1 MDFLATPGAQGMLE
15 LAFRATIP
23 LTAALAL
30 AWLAR
35 KGPAAVRHLLW
46 TMTFALL
53 LGLPVLSLLGPSW
66 EVPVLPS
73 LGGAHPGPPLPVE
86 AVPVAGTTPGGFI
99 TLPSPEASL
108 RDPGPSAVP
117 VAKPLAPSR
126 PVPLPLL
133 LWGVGCAAALA
144 SLALS
149 GLRFARLVR
158 AADPLDDAIRLRRA
172 DEIRRRLGIRG
183 EVWVL
188 LSPDATTPMTGGPW
202 RPVVLLPRS
211 ARTWSPERWDV
222 VLAHEMIHVR
232 GRDVLR
238 QLMARA
244 VLALF
249 WFHPLI
255 WVAARLAETASEE
268 ACDEEVLALGTRPSR
283 YATHLLALAGGMIAR
298 RPVLSL
304 PMVQRPHSQLEKR
317 VMAILTPHRP
327 RRSAMAT
334 ALMMVAVGGVGVSAA
349 VAHPVRSQ
357 SSDTIAAVVA
367 ARIGST
373 GLGDAS
379 DEYIFGRV
387 MSVAADRHGKIYVA
401 DRVSPSVRVFG
412 PDGAFMAWIGR
423 EGEGPGEFTWPADLL
438 PAADGRLFVRGSRI
452 TAFAPGE
459 SSEYPD
465 LVVDTWRIP
474 SYFNSASRRGRLV
487 DGVYYY
493 PDSEHRM
500 NTNTNVTTSRY
511 FYLKFGPEGFTG
523 DTVRVPDVGDLSKQ
537 QTAWYRVGGG
547 PGGRMAHGLNTA
559 PFAPRVGWDMTGR
572 GTIIVGDG
580 ETYELREYDQD
591 GRLLRTIAG
600 PELEPRAVPR
610 AERADSMRALE
621 ARIDS
626 LPVPLDD
633 VFNVAPEI
641 RRGEIPDSLPGFI
654 GVHVGASDRIWVER
668 WPLEGM
674 GSSRYYDV
682 LEYDGRYAGTVVVPA
697 PLMSDPPPFFGDEII
712 VGVVKDPVTDVQSVV
727 VFRFRVPG

>member
-1 MDFLATPGAQGMLE
+1 MMDLLSTSGAQGMLE

-35 KGPAAVRHLLW
+35 KGPAGVRHLLW
-46 TMTFALL
+46 TTTFALL

-66 EVPVLPS
+66 EIPLLPS
-73 LGGAHPGPPLPVE
+73 PGGAHPGPLLPVE
-86 AVPVAGTTPGGFI
+86 AAPVAGATPGGFI
-99 TLPSPEASL
+99 TLPAP
-108 RDPGPSAVP
+108 DPPVSDAGLTAVP
-117 VAKPLAPSR
+117 VARPPAPSR

-149 GLRFARLVR
+149 GLRFARLAR
-158 AADPLDDAIRLRRA
+158 AADPLDDAMRLRRA
-172 DEIRRRLGIRG
+172 DEVRRRLGIRG
-183 EVWVL
+183 DVRVL
-188 LSPDATTPMTGGPW
+188 VSAAATTPMTGGPW

-249 WFHPLI
+249 WFHPLV
-255 WVAARLAETASEE
+255 WVAARLAAIASEE

-283 YATHLLALAGGMIAR
+283 YATLLLSLAGGMTAR

-304 PMVQRPHSQLEKR
+304 SMAQRPHSQLEKR
-317 VMAILTPHRP
+317 IMAILTPHRP
-327 RRSAMAT
+327 RRSATAT
-334 ALMMVAVGGVGVSAA
+334 ALMVVAIGGVGVSAA

-373 GLGDAS
+373 GLGDAN
-379 DEYIFGRV
+379 DEYIFGEV
-387 MSVAADRHGKIYVA
+387 TSVAADRDGRIYVA
-401 DRVSPSVRVFG
+401 DRISPSVRVFG
-412 PDGAFMAWIGR
+412 ADGEFMAWIGR
-423 EGEGPGEFTWPADLL
+423 EGEGPGEFTWPVDIL
-438 PAADGRLFVRGSRI
+438 PADDGRLFVRGQRI
-452 TAFAPGE
+452 TTFAAGDG
-459 SSEYPD
+459 SKHPD
-465 LVVDTWRIP
+465 LVVGTWRIP
-474 SYFNSASRRGRLV
+474 PYANSSSWRARLV
-487 DGVYYY
+487 DGFYYY
-493 PDSEHRM
+493 PHYS
-500 NTNTNVTTSRY
+500 SRRDEPVDY
-511 FYLKFGPEGFTG
+511 FYMKYGPEGLTG
-523 DTVRVPDVGDLSKQ
+523 DTARVPGVGNLSRQ
-537 QTAWYRVGGG
+537 FTAFYMVSQGT
-547 PGGRMAHGLNTA
+547 GRMVDGLNIA
-559 PFAPRVGWDMTGR
+559 PFAPRADWDMTGR
-572 GTIIVGDG
+572 GTIVVGDG
-580 ETYELREYDQD
+580 ETYELREFDQN

-600 PELEPRAVPR
+600 PERERRPVPR

-626 LPVPLDD
+626 LPVPLED
-633 VFNVAPEI
+633 VLHVAPEI
-641 RRGEIPDSLPGFI
+641 LRGEIPDSLPAFI

-697 PLMSDPPPFFGDEII
+697 PLMSNPPPFFGEEII
-712 VGVVKDPVTDVQSVV
+712 VGVVRDPVTDVQSVV
-727 VFRFRVPG
+727 VFGFRVPG